1 MVKYIIQ
8 KTKNKEKEKRNN
20 IEIKRKFKRNK
31 KEKTIDM
38 LKKMLIIKAIRN
50 KKEIKKKG
58 K

>member
-20 IEIKRKFKRNK
+20 IEIKRKLKRNK

-50 KKEIKKKG
+50 KKETKKKG